1 MRPLNEKEKEEY
13 VFRVFQS
20 IAGGYDGA
28 NQRISIGAHMRWKRR
43 AARALCAMLPDGC
56 SILDIGCGTGDM
68 LRIFSAERPRAR
80 LTGLDFSPNML
91 SVAEDRCRGIAQL
104 TLRQGNAMAL
114 PFSDGSFDGACMS
127 FALRNTADY
136 SRTLREAA
144 RVLRPGGVMLVI
156 DSFVPQGR
164 LVRPFYDLYFSK
176 LMPLL
181 GGGFRRRREYDWLT
195 RSTREFISTDRL
207 RDLMG
212 EAGLT
217 SCGGKAFMFGACAY
231 VLGRKNTEGDSFD
244 ADI

>member
-1 MRPLNEKEKEEY
+1 MSALDEKEKEEY
-13 VFRVFQS
+13 VFRVFQN
-20 IAGGYDGA
+20 IAGSYDGA

-43 AARALCAMLPDGC
+43 AADALCALLPEAC

-68 LRIFSAERPRAR
+68 LRIFSAERPRAK

-91 SVAEDRCRGIAQL
+91 SVAKNRCRDIAL
-104 TLRQGNAMAL
+104 LDLRQGNALDL
-114 PFSDGSFDGACMS
+114 PFSDMSFDGACIS

-136 SRTLREAA
+136 SRALREAA
-144 RVLRPGGVMLVI
+144 RVLRAGGVMLVI

-164 LVRPFYDLYFSK
+164 LVRPFYDFYFSK

-181 GGGFRRRREYDWLT
+181 GGGLRKRKEYDWLT

-207 RDLMG
+207 RDLMS

-217 SCGGKAFMFGACAY
+217 ICGGKAFMFGACAF
-231 VLGRKNTEGDSFD
+231 VLGRKNTGGYSIDT
-244 ADI
+244 DI